1 MTKQQAK
8 LISDGIRAAV
18 DASGMS
24 RYAICKALGIDKG
37 LMSRFMNG
45 KGGLAM
51 ATLDAI
57 ADLLELEVRPRKAGK
72 KVQRG

>member
-1 MTKQQAK
+1 MTKQQAM
-8 LISDGIRAAV
+8 LSEQIRAAV
-18 DASGMS
+18 DASGLS
-24 RYAICKALGIDKG
+24 RYSICKTLGIDKG

-57 ADLLELEVRPRKAGK
+57 ADLLNLELTPRKGGK
-72 KVQRG
+72 KANRG